1 MGKWKRCAQLCL
13 VLAAITV
20 ARLVAHLSLLWT
32 QYLANVLP
40 ARGPAP
46 FWAYARPVLVWY
58 GGICLAALLLCAFFW
73 HKGRKTGDVEGMAP
87 DKWKR
92 RAWSCLAMAAI
103 TLGAFAVHMLDCRV
117 QYMVG
122 ISQGWPAPF
131 WVYALPLAVGYG
143 AGALALLALG
153 FAFRRQARREAD
165 LPNKIDG

>member
-1 MGKWKRCAQLCL
+1 MEALRPALPSAGSHNRSQACSTSVSPVDAILGKRHPCKGACP
-13 VLAAITV
+13 
-20 ARLVAHLSLLWT
+20 LL
-32 QYLANVLP
+32 
-40 ARGPAP
+40 
-46 FWAYARPVLVWY
+46 
-58 GGICLAALLLCAFFW
+58 GICLAALLLCAFFW